1 MALPVLAAGATRVAA
16 VTGRAAVG
24 AGRAAGSAGRTGART
39 MRSASQMKSRFQ
51 QSRALDNNFLQSM
64 PSKAQQASEDKMQD
78 EENKTKEPLT
88 AMRSDASRAAQFKSV
103 TAMLKQFNAM
113 KAATPEKA
121 SATQDAAQK
130 AAKKMIPKAALFITN
145 SIASAF
151 ELGTG
156 GIALL
161 LTFFIRFLTLGW
173 YNVEMIYGG
182 FIMKGR
188 HRIIGPLSWDPIPM
202 PFPKKEGA
210 NAIGPM
216 ILVLITDLFI
226 VLLLMLPIAIIGAEI
241 SILAS
246 IF

>member
-24 AGRAAGSAGRTGART
+24 AGRATGSAGRTGART

-51 QSRALDNNFLQSM
+51 QSRALDQNLLQRT
-64 PSKAQQASEDKMQD
+64 PSQTQRTNRAE
-78 EENKTKEPLT
+78 EPLT
-88 AMRSDASRAAQFKSV
+88 AAQPGASRAAQFKSA
-103 TAMLKQFNAM
+103 TAMLKQFNGMQADTPG
-113 KAATPEKA
+113 KTSSTQEAAK
-121 SATQDAAQK
+121 K

-156 GIALL
+156 GIAFL

-188 HRIIGPLSWDPIPM
+188 HMLIGPLTWDPIPM
-202 PFPKKEGA
+202 PFPKKEGT

-241 SILAS
+241 SMLAS

>member
-1 MALPVLAAGATRVAA
+1 MVLPVIAAGAARGAA
-16 VTGRAAVG
+16 VAGRAAVG
-24 AGRAAGSAGRTGART
+24 AGRATSSAVRTGART
-39 MRSASQMKSRFQ
+39 ARSASQIKSRMQ
-51 QSRALDNNFLQSM
+51 QSRALNQNLLQRMPIPARLNEADEPDLDNLRQTGLAALQ
-64 PSKAQQASEDKMQD
+64 AG
-78 EENKTKEPLT
+78 T
-88 AMRSDASRAAQFKSV
+88 SRAAQFKAATS
-103 TAMLKQFNAM
+103 ALKQFHALQ
-113 KAATPEKA
+113 AATPEEA
-121 SATQDAAQK
+121 RSTQNAAKK
-130 AAKKMIPKAALFITN
+130 AAKKMIPKAANFIAN
-145 SIASAF
+145 SIASAL

-188 HRIIGPLSWDPIPM
+188 HKLIGPLTWDPIPM
-202 PFPKKEGA
+202 PFPKQEGT